1 MSKKKKH
8 HSAPR
13 SVGRGNARTEQIANY
28 TSKQK
33 KLNPTARNL
42 LLCNLVFLVVCQMCY
57 DRGLISE
64 TFSMF
69 SSILGLILIFVSLWI
84 QFKGGDKGDGG
95 STGGIP
101 GR

>member
-42 LLCNLVFLVVCQMCY
+42 LLCNGK
-57 DRGLISE
+57 RIGLNIVLKPVDNAACLCR
-64 TFSMF
+64 F
-69 SSILGLILIFVSLWI
+69 SSCSCI
-84 QFKGGDKGDGG
+84 
-95 STGGIP
+95 
-101 GR
+101 